1 MVRNHHYGFK
11 NSSTFLVECT
21 SKDLLVKGRDENVEI
36 YRQNITYIG
45 VLMVT
50 DPIHAGEI
58 STI

>member
-36 YRQNITYIG
+36 YRQNIG
-45 VLMVT
+45 VLMFT

-58 STI
+58 SAI